1 MHDACFFD
9 DQAKTAISWL
19 GSSFC
24 CIRQK
29 LYLQMYV
36 YFGLYKI
43 LLMEKTSFP
52 WKTVKGT
59 WNSFLLKKNKKFWE
73 NGIMKLPGKW
83 QKVVEQNNE
92 YIVL

>member
-1 MHDACFFD
+1 
-9 DQAKTAISWL
+9 
-19 GSSFC
+19 
-24 CIRQK
+24 
-29 LYLQMYV
+29 
-36 YFGLYKI
+36 
-43 LLMEKTSFP
+43 MEKTSFP

-92 YIVL
+92 YTVL